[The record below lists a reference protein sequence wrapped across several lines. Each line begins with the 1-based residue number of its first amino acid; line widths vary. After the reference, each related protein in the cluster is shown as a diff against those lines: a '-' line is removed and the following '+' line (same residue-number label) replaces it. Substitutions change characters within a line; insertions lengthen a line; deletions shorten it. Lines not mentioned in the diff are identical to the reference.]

1 MNYSAR
7 AFAQITGV
15 TVKALRHYERRGLLT
30 PHRTDAGYRRYTL
43 LDLQRLEEILA
54 LKSLGLPLSQIPRV
68 SGGQD
73 VEALRAQRER
83 LVDARGRLDR
93 AIAALD
99 AVAGDADPARALR
112 RFVTNASW
120 ERWEEKRRDASQ
132 GVPRPPDRVSA
143 SRLELFHDVAAA
155 LEAGVVS
162 DDGTRALRAR
172 WNALVDAE
180 TDGNADVR
188 RALERAWRVRAHW
201 PDGVRRYVASM
212 YEMEPEAWERV
223 AAFLEDRYGEDGS
236 AITVRLKPDTTG

>member
-54 LKSLGLPLSQIPRV
+54 LKSLGLPLSQIPRL

-83 LVDARGRLDR
+83 LVDARARLDR

-99 AVAGDADPARALR
+99 AVAEDADPPRALR

-162 DDGTRALRAR
+162 DDGPRALAR
-172 WNALVDAE
+172 RRPPLRRV
-180 TDGNADVR
+180 DVR
-188 RALERAWRVRAHW
+188 
-201 PDGVRRYVASM
+201 DGARGVGARRHVPRRSARRRRQCDHG
-212 YEMEPEAWERV
+212 PAEAGH
-223 AAFLEDRYGEDGS
+223 Y
-236 AITVRLKPDTTG
+236 